1 MSGGRTARLPQTLL
15 RSNGSTKGGC
25 VRMSGRH
32 VERLKERRVG
42 VLCALTGLTPFGYIS
57 VVVPSVAQADVPAPS
72 PSATSAPA
80 QVPCCGGGGSGEL
93 LSGQELTA
101 GQAVWS
107 PGGGYYLTMQT
118 DGNLVEYTSSGQAL
132 WASDTNSEPGNYA
145 VMQTDGNLVVYS
157 SGGQWIWQTRT
168 NGYGGAYLAVQD
180 DSNVVVYSSS
190 SSALWAKSWNSSVTG
205 AQRYAQQIFFHY
217 GWNVSQQYQ
226 YLNDLWTRES
236 NLAVGRLL
244 WIPER
249 AILPELSLH
258 IRCLRNT
265 ASASEL
271 KNGIGYNEPNG
282 WSRLDDRR
290 THPSRL
296 GAELHL

>member
-1 MSGGRTARLPQTLL
+1 
-15 RSNGSTKGGC
+15 
-25 VRMSGRH
+25 MSGRH

-236 NLAVGRLL
+236 NWLWDVCSGYPSGPYYPNCPYTSVAYGIPQALPSSKMGSVTTNPTGGPDWTTDGLTQVGWGLNYIYETYGNPYNA
-244 WIPER
+244 WEH
-249 AILPELSLH
+249 ELQ
-258 IRCLRNT
+258 
-265 ASASEL
+265 
-271 KNGIGYNEPNG
+271 YG
-282 WSRLDDRR
+282 WYVP
-290 THPSRL
+290 TP
-296 GAELHL
+296 A